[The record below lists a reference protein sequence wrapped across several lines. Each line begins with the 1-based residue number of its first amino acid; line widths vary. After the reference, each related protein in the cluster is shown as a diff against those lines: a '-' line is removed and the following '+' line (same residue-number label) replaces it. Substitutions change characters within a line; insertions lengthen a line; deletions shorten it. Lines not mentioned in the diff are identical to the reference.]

1 MEKVILNWI
10 NANMMLVESIEA
22 LIIVLLSWLIGKYLV
37 SRVYDMVTK
46 RLVNRHT
53 LATLVHALIVPT
65 RWLVYLAGMCL
76 AAYTLHLPKNMMIIV
91 GQIAGTVL
99 AILIAVTFYSLMPTL
114 FGAVNKVGTHLD
126 VDIDELVSPFMT
138 RILQAIIVVVDFFVV
153 FAIWGINVG
162 ALFTGVGLAGLA
174 VSMAAQDQIRNLLG
188 GVVIITEKPFTI
200 GDKIKSPSV
209 LGVVED
215 ITFRSTHLRTP
226 DGDLQ
231 VVPNATLSNE
241 PIKNLSRVD
250 VPHITLQFVLANDTT
265 KQQLDKLFDS
275 ILAFLREDDRF
286 MAKHMEY
293 RVQVDEFT
301 ERGISISVNGPL
313 SEFGAQE
320 VADTKNDLN
329 IEILKLVE
337 LQELQF
343 N

>member
-1 MEKVILNWI
+1 MKEVILNWI
-10 NANMMLVESIEA
+10 NQNVMLVESIEA
-22 LIIVLLSWLIGKYLV
+22 IIIILLSWLIGKYLV
-37 SRVYDMVTK
+37 SRVYNLITK

-65 RWLVYLAGMCL
+65 RWLVYLSGVCL
-76 AAYTLHLPKNMMIIV
+76 AAYTLHLPKNMMIVV
-91 GQIAGTVL
+91 GQVAGTIL

-114 FGAVNKVGTHLD
+114 FGAVNKVGNHLS

-188 GVVIITEKPFTI
+188 GMVIITEKPFTI

-241 PIKNLSRVD
+241 PINNLSRVN
-250 VPHITLQFVLANDTT
+250 VPHITLQFVLVNQTT
-265 KQQLDKLFDS
+265 KKQLDKLFAS
-275 ILAFLREDDRF
+275 ILEFLQKDDRF

-293 RVQVDEFT
+293 RVQVDELT
-301 ERGISISVNGPL
+301 DRGVAISVNGPL
-313 SEFGAQE
+313 SEMGAQE
-320 VADTKNDLN
+320 VTQTKNDLN
-329 IEILKLVE
+329 MAILKLVE
-337 LQELQF
+337 LQGLEF